1 MQRLLPPHLVGL
13 LLIAM
18 ATTALLF
25 DGPTIFGSSLRWIGA
40 LPGAAGLALNLSGAR
55 LFERT
60 GTNIRTFDEPEIFV
74 ESGAFRWTRNPMYLG
89 FLVVLLG
96 MAAMIFAGLN
106 ERRREMAIL
115 RAVGAGPGTILA
127 LLLAEAALLATAG
140 AALGVVLLLAGL
152 SQRQRPALALLAQH
166 AQRRRC

>member
-96 MAAMIFAGLN
+96 VAAMLDSWVTMLGPTAFFLAANQWYIPFE
-106 ERRREMAIL
+106 ERRL
-115 RAVGAGPGTILA
+115 RATFGDTY
-127 LLLAEAALLATAG
+127 EAYCG
-140 AALGVVLLLAGL
+140 RV
-152 SQRQRPALALLAQH
+152 
-166 AQRRRC
+166 RRWL